1 MTRDRYKTRLARFLD
16 FIGIEGQAA
25 SSSLEDKAR
34 AFAKKSRTDFDW
46 AFASLLKFIQF
57 QKERVDR
64 KEISR
69 ATARNY
75 VKSIK
80 LLCEMSDIPISWK
93 KITRGLPK
101 GRKYADDRIPTIE
114 EIRKVVEKGELQSQ
128 FAIYY

>member
-34 AFAKKSRTDFDW
+34 TFAKKSRTDFDW

-64 KEISR
+64 KEISG